1 MRERCQWQCCCTV
14 CWTHHHPVH
23 VQAQSSKIQDLHD
36 CVHGKRVA
44 FGPKIIG
51 YRDLRV
57 VSEHCLGAFN
67 CAFTHLHMS
76 GSDGQSIVLN
86 AQRTRHLPY
95 PKRLRLMTPVD
106 LAKFCYV
113 DGDLFSSRSSAPIP
127 PMINNRQRWV
137 SYIKTFTTQVL
148 GTKSPTYNNCGHPNA
163 RLTGNAHCC
172 TLPLYFLLYG

>member
-1 MRERCQWQCCCTV
+1 MNSLVKLPGLRVLVEGSDGPVQSQLPNIENSTVYRSATMRRGASGWQCCRTV
-14 CWTHHHPVH
+14 CLTHHHPVH
-23 VQAQSSKIQDLHD
+23 DFMHRLNHLKDLHD

-51 YRDLRV
+51 YHDLRV

-86 AQRTRHLPY
+86 AQRTRHIPY

-113 DGDLFSSRSSAPIP
+113 DGDLFSSRSCAPIP

-137 SYIKTFTTQVL
+137 SY
-148 GTKSPTYNNCGHPNA
+148 
-163 RLTGNAHCC
+163 
-172 TLPLYFLLYG
+172 